1 MIMYLRDLILYQL
14 ANHNRDMERAER
26 ELRDELAGTHT
37 LRRFSRECAF
47 IASALV
53 CSVLCSVG
61 ARIYLYCVRVRMQ
74 RLFQRM

>member
-37 LRRFSRECAF
+37 LHSFSWEPSLR
-47 IASALV
+47 AL
-53 CSVLCSVG
+53 
-61 ARIYLYCVRVRMQ
+61 
-74 RLFQRM
+74 